1 VVYPPCCI
9 SRLFCRRMLKK
20 MASAVAVFLVSAA
33 SAVAGTTTTTLAI
46 SPPVPLGSGI
56 FTGSV
61 ITVEATVTDSG
72 TPVGAGAVSLC
83 FAAATACTESNR
95 LGSAQVVS
103 SGAGKGTATLRIRL
117 GAGSNDI
124 KAFYSGTSTETADV
138 SSSVTVHV
146 SSPGGSTSAT
156 TISDSGSVGAYT
168 FTGTVTGAGGLPLTG
183 TINFLDSSNGN
194 YPVGTATLNASTA
207 TKAYSYGSL
216 AQGATLNSSTTVPL
230 VTADLNQDGYPD
242 LAVVTATGAVDLLFG
257 SGSGTFPTLSAPAA
271 SGLPATGATAVV
283 SGDFNADGIADL
295 AIVVG
300 GTLQIYLGAGN
311 GTFTESATTY
321 ALGIGPYYLVKGDF
335 NYDGIQ
341 DLAVSNDVDGTLSVF
356 LGVGDGTFT
365 AVTPLTVSVGS
376 TTLVAADFNGDGFTD
391 LAVANPGANSVTIIL
406 SSAPGGTFTMTP
418 GTPITSAGTSSGI
431 MVAGAF
437 EGGSIDL
444 ATAAGTTVYE
454 LTGDGTGNFATA
466 ASVETLGSAIT
477 HLNVYNLDRISGAID
492 DLYVNTGNKETI
504 FLGSTSSG
512 FSELTPPSP
521 LTIGSS
527 VLGEVTVADIDGDGL
542 RDIVAVNSV
551 SGGVDVTKGQLIYTE
566 SASSLPVPIPGP
578 LGGSHNVVAS
588 YVGDTTYAAST
599 SSAVSVSTTQ
609 TGTTTALALSPV
621 GEAMR
626 NETVTLTATVTTA
639 TVPPATAVGNETF
652 TDTVTFYDGATALS
666 GPVAPVNGV
675 ATYTIL
681 AIGLG
686 THNFTAT
693 YDADNADPNFTAST
707 SPVETLYGAYDSALV
722 LTTSP
727 ASPLISSQIVTMT
740 ATVTPSGGPP
750 ATSGTINFCV
760 TGTGSPCTGTA
771 LLGSAQVVASTGA
784 ASIKVHLEPGNYS
797 VQAFFLG
804 TQVVSPSSSNAA
816 SLQVTRGS
824 LLADSLAL
832 TSTPVT
838 APPPT
843 GTPYTYTLTGTL
855 SAATSLVPTGS
866 ISFVDASNSNLLL
879 YTGPFI
885 SPTNTVTLT
894 DATQLVP
901 VGNEPD
907 SITTAD
913 FNEDGYPDL
922 AVTNANDATVSIL
935 LNDGTGKFNLFAT
948 VGVGGT
954 PYAITFGDFNR
965 DGHQDIAVAN
975 ALGNSVTVLLGDGTG
990 NFTAAGAPVSTGYTP
1005 TSIVTADFNNDG
1017 YLDLAVANYFDSSL
1031 SILYGDGNGGFT
1043 AGTPLAVE
1051 GSASPLSIA
1060 TGDVN
1065 GDGVPD
1071 LVVSDSSGKISVYAG
1086 NLSSGFPATATT
1098 TLSTG
1103 ADPISIELQ
1112 DLNSDGNLDLIYT
1125 DYTGSAVDIL
1135 FGDGAGH
1142 FTGTGAPGRI
1152 GVGSRPTSLIVG
1164 DFNGDGLED
1173 VAVTTSTPNDLVE
1186 IDNLGGGAF
1195 ASPISYPIGG
1205 VAGDAVSADFG
1216 LNDVAG
1222 FGIAMTAQNQV
1233 DIALTQYSL
1242 TDPVT
1247 SNTIT
1252 VYGGGMHTIT
1262 ASYAGDTSFSP
1273 ATSPG
1278 TPLVSITGNLIPT
1291 TLTMAV
1297 TSAVTA
1303 GSTAT
1308 LSATV
1313 APNSFDN
1320 YTATG
1325 SITFSVNGNPVCT
1338 NVTIDGTGTA
1348 TCQTGVLTASP
1359 PATATTATYSGDTN
1373 FAGSTGNLSLTV
1385 PQTTPTVTWATP
1397 AAIGYGTALSATQ
1410 LDATAS
1416 IPGTFAYFPNFGAVL
1431 GFGPQTLHVT
1441 FTPTDTTDYTTAT
1454 QTVTLVVNQGT
1465 PAITW
1470 ATPSAIT
1477 YGTALSATQLDATA
1491 SVAGSFSYSPAAGTV
1506 LTGGTQTLTVIFTPT
1521 DTTDY
1526 TTAPG
1531 QVSLVVN
1538 KATPAIT
1545 WATPAPAFY
1554 GNPLNGSVLDA
1565 TANTPGTFVYNP
1577 PAGPPLP
1584 VGNHLLTVSFTPTD
1598 TVDYTT
1604 ATDSVNY
1611 QIFQAGTSIS
1621 WSTPAPISYGTALGG
1636 TQLDA
1641 IASAPGTL
1649 SYSPAA
1655 GTVLAAG
1662 SHTLQVTLTPTDNV
1676 DFSSRTVSVTLVV
1689 NQATPVITWA
1699 APASITYGTA
1709 LSATQLDA
1717 TANTAGTFTYSPALG
1732 QVLPAGNDTLTL
1744 TFTPTDTANYLT
1756 TTANVPLVVTKG
1768 TPSITWSTPAA
1779 INYGTALSSTQLDAT
1794 ANTGGSFSYSPAAGT
1809 VLAAGSHTL
1818 TATFTPGD
1826 TSDYGTQT
1834 ANVSL
1839 LVNPSLATITWSTP
1853 AAISYGTP
1861 LSGTQ
1866 LNATANI
1873 AGSFSYSPAAGTV
1886 LTVGNHLITATF
1898 TPTDT
1903 TDYSV
1908 TTATVTLVVTQANA
1922 VLTWATPAAISYGTA
1937 LSGAQLD
1944 ASANVAG
1951 SFSYSPASGTVLAVG
1966 SHTLTATFTPT
1977 DTTDYAVTTATVTL
1991 VVNPA
1996 APAIAWPTPA
2006 AIIYGTA
2013 LSGTQLDASA
2023 GIAGSFSYSPA
2034 LGTVLGAGAHTLTV
2048 TFTPTDTTDNSTAT
2062 ATVQLTVSKAV
2073 LTVTA
2078 ASFTIGLSQ
2087 TIPNLTASIT
2097 GFVNGDVSFSSISG
2111 SPTLALTPTSP
2122 TLPGTYPIAAAIGTL
2137 ASANYSFQFV
2147 NGVLTI
2153 NKGTVGIALAAPAAA
2168 NLNASVTLTV
2178 TLSPSTTVTPTGSVS
2193 ILDGTT
2199 PIGSGQIGTSNVLSI
2214 PVTFTTSGN
2223 HSITAVYVGDLDYTG
2238 NTSTASIVNVLSAS
2252 YSITIAPASLVIH
2265 AGQSALTTITLNSYG
2280 GYKGTAT
2287 LSCVGLPVWAGCT
2300 FAPATLTADGSGTA
2314 VSSKM
2319 TIQTLGNATGV
2330 VIAMNSTPGGRNAAM
2345 LAEIWLPLGFASL
2358 LLAGIGGRKRAAARK
2373 LLIMLLFA
2381 GVLVS
2386 ITGCGSADCCS
2397 VPEATTGTYQ
2407 VTVSATTSGSAAQT
2421 AAFSLQVL
2429 P

>member
-1 VVYPPCCI
+1 VVYSPRCI
-9 SRLFCRRMLKK
+9 SGLACRKMLKK
-20 MASAVAVFLVSAA
+20 MAPAVALFLVSAT
-33 SAVAGTTTTTLAI
+33 SAFAGTTTTTLAI

-72 TPVGAGAVSLC
+72 TPVGAGTVSLC

-103 SGAGKGTATLRIRL
+103 SGAGRGTATLRIRL

-124 KAFYSGTSTETADV
+124 KAFYSGTSIETSNV
-138 SSSVTVHV
+138 SGTVTVHV
-146 SSPGGSTSAT
+146 SSPGGSASTT
-156 TISDSGSVGAYT
+156 TISDTGSVGAYT
-168 FTGTVTGAGGLPLTG
+168 FSGTVTGAGGLPLTG

-194 YPVGTATLNASTA
+194 YPVGIATLNSATA

-216 AQGATLNSSTTVPL
+216 AQGTTFTSTTTVPL
-230 VTADLNQDGYPD
+230 VVADLNQDGYPD
-242 LAVVTATGAVDLLFG
+242 LAVVTSTGAVDLLFG

-271 SGLPATGATAVV
+271 SGLPAVGATAVV
-283 SGDFNADGIADL
+283 AGDFNADGIADL

-300 GTLQIYLGAGN
+300 GSLQIYLGAGN
-311 GTFTESATTY
+311 GTFAESSTTY
-321 ALGIGPYYLVKGDF
+321 ALGVGPYYLVKGDF

-365 AVTPLTVSVGS
+365 AVTPLTVSAGS
-376 TTLVAADFNGDGFTD
+376 TTLVAADFNSDGYTD
-391 LAVANPGANSVTIIL
+391 LAVANPTANTVTIVL

-418 GTPITSAGTSSGI
+418 GTPITGAGTSSGI
-431 MVAGAF
+431 MVVGAF
-437 EGGSIDL
+437 EGGNIDL
-444 ATAAGTTVYE
+444 ATATGTTVYE
-454 LTGDGTGNFATA
+454 LAGDGTGNFAA
-466 ASVETLGSAIT
+466 ATSVETLGSTVT
-477 HLNVYNLDRISGAID
+477 HLNVYNLDRIDGSID
-492 DLYVNTGNKETI
+492 DLYVNTGDQETI
-504 FLGSTSSG
+504 FLGSASSG

-527 VLGEVTVADIDGDGL
+527 VLGEVAVADIDGDGL

-566 SASSLPVPIPGP
+566 SASSLAVPVPGP
-578 LGGSHNVVAS
+578 LGGSHNVVAN
-588 YVGDTTYAAST
+588 YGGDSTYAPST
-599 SSAVSVSTTQ
+599 SSSVSVSTTQ
-609 TGTTTALALSPV
+609 TGTTTALAISPV
-621 GEAMR
+621 GEAKQ
-626 NETVTLTATVTTA
+626 NETVTLTATVATA
-639 TVPPATAVGNETF
+639 TVPPATALGNETF
-652 TDTVTFYDGATALS
+652 TDTVTFYDGATALP
-666 GPVAPVNGV
+666 GTVAPVNGV
-675 ATYTIL
+675 ATYTIS

-693 YDADNADPNFTAST
+693 YAADNADPNFTSST
-707 SPVETLYGAYDSALV
+707 SPVETLYGAYLSN
-722 LTTSP
+722 LTLT
-727 ASPLISSQIVTMT
+727 ASPVSPITSSQIVTLT
-740 ATVTPSGGPP
+740 ATVIPTAGPP

-760 TGTGSPCTGTA
+760 TGTTNPCTGTT

-804 TQVVSPSSSNAA
+804 TQVVSPSSSNAP

-824 LLADSLAL
+824 LLADALAL
-832 TSTPVT
+832 TSSTVT
-838 APPPT
+838 SPPPT
-843 GTPYTYTLTGTL
+843 GTPYTYTFTGTL

-866 ISFVDASNSNLLL
+866 ISFVDASNNNLPL
-879 YTGPFI
+879 YTGPFV
-885 SPTNTVTLT
+885 SATNTVTLT
-894 DATQLVP
+894 DATQLVT

-935 LNDGTGKFNLFAT
+935 LNDGTGKFSLFAT
-948 VGVGGT
+948 VSVGGT

-990 NFTAAGAPVSTGYTP
+990 NFTAAGSPISTGYTP

-1043 AGTPLAVE
+1043 AGTPIAVE

-1065 GDGVPD
+1065 ADGVPD

-1098 TLSTG
+1098 TLTTG
-1103 ADPISIELQ
+1103 ADPIAIELQ

-1152 GVGSRPTSLIVG
+1152 GVGSHPTSLIVG

-1186 IDNLGGGAF
+1186 IDNIGSGAF
-1195 ASPISYPIGG
+1195 APPLAYPIGG

-1222 FGIAMTAQNQV
+1222 FAIAMTSQNQV

-1247 SNTIT
+1247 TNTIT

-1273 ATSPG
+1273 ATSPA
-1278 TPLVSITGNLIPT
+1278 TPLVSVTGNLIPT
-1291 TLTMAV
+1291 TLTMST
-1297 TSAVTA
+1297 TSTVTA
-1303 GSTAT
+1303 GSTTT

-1320 YTATG
+1320 YTAVG
-1325 SITFSVNGNPVCT
+1325 SVTFSVNGNPVCS
-1338 NVTIDGTGTA
+1338 NVAIDGTGTA

-1359 PATATTATYSGDTN
+1359 PATAATATYSGDTN
-1373 FAGSTGNLSLTV
+1373 FAGSNGSLLLNV
-1385 PQTTPTVTWATP
+1385 PQTTPTITWATP
-1397 AAIGYGTALSATQ
+1397 AAIGYGTALSAAQ

-1416 IPGTFAYFPNFGAVL
+1416 VPGTFAYSPNFGAVP

-1465 PAITW
+1465 PVINW

-1477 YGTALSATQLDATA
+1477 YGTPLSATQLDATS
-1491 SVAGSFSYSPAAGTV
+1491 SVAGTFSYSPAAGTV
-1506 LTGGTQTLTVIFTPT
+1506 LTAGTQTLTVIFTPT

-1538 KATPAIT
+1538 KATPVIT

-1554 GNPLNGSVLDA
+1554 GNGLGPPALSA
-1565 TANTPGTFVYNP
+1565 TANTPGTFVYTP
-1577 PAGPPLP
+1577 SPGVVLTAGS
-1584 VGNHLLTVSFTPTD
+1584 HLLTVNFTPTD

-1604 ATDSVNY
+1604 ATDSVTYVIN
-1611 QIFQAGTSIS
+1611 QSPTSIT
-1621 WSTPAPISYGTALGG
+1621 WPTPAP
-1636 TQLDA
+1636 
-1641 IASAPGTL
+1641 
-1649 SYSPAA
+1649 
-1655 GTVLAAG
+1655 
-1662 SHTLQVTLTPTDNV
+1662 
-1676 DFSSRTVSVTLVV
+1676 
-1689 NQATPVITWA
+1689 
-1699 APASITYGTA
+1699 ITYGTA
-1709 LSATQLDA
+1709 LSGTQLDAHVGTPGVYTYTPALGTVLPAGTQTLQVSFAPTDNVDYANSTASVTLVVNKASSVITWSTPSSISYGTPLSGTQLDA
-1717 TANTAGTFTYSPALG
+1717 TANTAGSFTYLPPSGSVLG
-1732 QVLPAGNDTLTL
+1732 AGTQTLTVN
-1744 TFTPTDTANYLT
+1744 FTPTDTADYT
-1756 TTANVPLVVTKG
+1756 TSSDSVPLVVTKG
-1768 TPSITWSTPAA
+1768 TPAITWPTPAA
-1779 INYGTALSSTQLDAT
+1779 IAYGTALSSTQLDAT
-1794 ANTGGSFSYSPAAGT
+1794 ANVGGSFSYSPVAGT
-1809 VLAAGSHTL
+1809 VLIAGTHNL
-1818 TATFTPGD
+1818 TATFTPAD
-1826 TSDYGTQT
+1826 TSDYGTTT
-1834 ANVSL
+1834 ATVSL
-1839 LVNPSLATITWSTP
+1839 LVNPSPATITWATP
-1853 AAISYGTP
+1853 APVTYGTP
-1861 LSGTQ
+1861 LSSTQ
-1866 LNATANI
+1866 LNATANV

-1886 LTVGNHLITATF
+1886 LTVGSHLITATF

-1903 TDYSV
+1903 ADYSV
-1908 TTATVTLVVTQANA
+1908 TTATVMLVVTQANA
-1922 VLTWATPAAISYGTA
+1922 VITWTTPAAISYGTA
-1937 LSGAQLD
+1937 LSSAQLD
-1944 ASANVAG
+1944 ATANVAG

-2006 AIIYGTA
+2006 AITYGTA
-2013 LSGTQLDASA
+2013 LSGTQLDATASVP
-2023 GIAGSFSYSPA
+2023 GSFSYSPA
-2034 LGTVLGAGAHTLTV
+2034 LGTVLGAGVHTLTV

-2062 ATVQLTVSKAV
+2062 ATVQLTVNKAV
-2073 LTVTA
+2073 LTLTA
-2078 ASFTIGLSQ
+2078 ASFTIGLAQ

-2111 SPTLALTPTSP
+2111 SPTLTLTPASP
-2122 TLPGTYPIAAAIGTL
+2122 TVPGTYTIAAAIGTL

-2147 NGVLTI
+2147 NGLLTI
-2153 NKGTVGIALAAPAAA
+2153 NKGTVGVALAAPVTA
-2168 NLNASVTLTV
+2168 NLNAAVPLTV
-2178 TLSPSTTVTPTGSVS
+2178 TLSPSTTVSPTGSVS

-2199 PIGSGQIGTSNVLSI
+2199 PIGSAQIGTSNILTI
-2214 PVTFTTSGN
+2214 PVTFTTTGN
-2223 HSITAVYVGDLDYTG
+2223 HSITAVYTGDPDYTG

-2280 GYKGTAT
+2280 GYTGTAT
-2287 LSCVGLPVWAGCT
+2287 LSCLGLPVWAGCT

-2330 VIAMNSTPGGRNAAM
+2330 VAAMNSIPGGRNTVV

-2358 LLAGIGGRKRAAARK
+2358 LLMGIGGRKRAAARK
-2373 LLIMLLFA
+2373 LLLMLLFA

-2386 ITGCGSADCCS
+2386 ITGCGSANCCS

-2407 VTVSATTSGSAAQT
+2407 VTVSATTSGSVAQT
-2421 AAFSLQVL
+2421 AAFTLQVL